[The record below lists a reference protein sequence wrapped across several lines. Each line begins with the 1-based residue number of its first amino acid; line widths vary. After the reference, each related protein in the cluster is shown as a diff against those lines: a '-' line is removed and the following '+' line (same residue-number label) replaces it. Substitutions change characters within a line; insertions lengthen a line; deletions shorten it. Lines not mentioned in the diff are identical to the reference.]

1 MHLFPKELDK
11 LAISQLGFL
20 AQRRLARGVKLN
32 HSEATA
38 LIASNLQELIRDG
51 NHTVADL
58 MALGATMLGRRH
70 VQPSVLSTLHEI
82 QVEGTFPTGTYLVT
96 VHNPVSSDD
105 GDLARALYGS
115 FLPIP
120 EQDLFPLPP
129 EEDYEVARQPG
140 AVVPVKGVVELNK
153 NRKRVRVKVTSKGD
167 RPIQV
172 GSHYHFI
179 EANPQLEFDRIK
191 AYGYRLDIAAGT
203 SVRFEPGDTKTV
215 TLVDIAGNRI
225 IQGGNGIAKGV
236 VSASRRDEILAKLRQ
251 AGFAHVPESDA
262 DIDVKDPAAIEP
274 FRMDRAAYAAMFGPT
289 TGDVVR
295 LGLTDLWVKVEKDFT
310 VYGDECKF
318 GGGKTLRE
326 GMGQATGR
334 PDARTLD
341 MVITNALIVDW
352 TGIYKADIGVK
363 DGLIV
368 GIGKAGNPD
377 VMEGV
382 TPGMVVGSCT
392 DVIAG
397 EGKIITAGG
406 IDTHIHFICPQQVE
420 EAIASGITT
429 MLGGG
434 TGPSAGTS
442 ATTCTPGANY
452 MRQMLQACDSLP
464 INIGITGKGND
475 SDPKALREQ
484 VIAGACGLKLHED
497 WGSTPAAI
505 DSCLSVC
512 DELDVQCLIHTD
524 TLNESGFVESTL
536 AAFKGRTIHTYH
548 TEGAGGGHA
557 PDIISV
563 VEHPNVLP
571 SSTNPTRPY
580 TRNTLDEHLDMLMV
594 CHHLSK
600 NIPEDVAFAE
610 SRIRAETIA
619 AEDVLHDLGAISMMS
634 SDSQAMG
641 RCGEVILR
649 TWNTA
654 HKNKVQRGHLPEDAG
669 TGADNFRVKRY
680 VSKYT
685 INPALAQGMGHL
697 VGSVEVGKLADL
709 LVWDPAW
716 FGTKPSLVVK
726 SGLIAWAQM
735 GDPNAS
741 IPTVQPVIA
750 RPMFAPLVPS
760 TSVLF
765 VSQASIEHGVVQ
777 AYGLRKRVEPVKGC
791 RTVGKKDMRYNDA
804 MPRMKVD
811 PERYTV
817 EADGVVCDAEPAG
830 ELPLAQ
836 AYFVY

>member
-1 MHLFPKELDK
+1 LTQLDK
-11 LAISQLGFL
+11 LLISHFGSL
-20 AQRRLARGVKLN
+20 AQRRLARGVRLN
-32 HSEATA
+32 HSEAVA

-58 MALGATMLGRRH
+58 MTLGATMLGRRH
-70 VQPSVLSTLHEI
+70 VLPSVPSTLHEI
-82 QVEGTFPTGTYLVT
+82 QVEGTFPSGTYLVT
-96 VHNPVSSDD
+96 VHNPIASDD

-115 FLPIP
+115 FLPVP
-120 EQDLFPLPP
+120 GQELFPLA
-129 EEDYEVARQPG
+129 DAGSYESEKQPG
-140 AVVPVKGVVELNK
+140 AVVVVKGQRVVLNEG
-153 NRKRVRVKVTSKGD
+153 RKRLRLKVTSKGD

-179 EANPQLEFDRIK
+179 ETNPQLEFDRGR

-215 TLVDIAGNRI
+215 TLVEIGGHRVI
-225 IQGGNGIAKGV
+225 RGGNNL
-236 VSASRRDEILAKLRQ
+236 ASGTVDLSRVDDLVRRLQE
-251 AGFAHVPESDA
+251 AGFAHTP
-262 DIDVKDPAAIEP
+262 DPAGDAVFGGDAFGME
-274 FRMDRAAYAAMFGPT
+274 RAAYATMFGPT
-289 TGDVVR
+289 TGDLVR
-295 LGLTDLWVKVEKDFT
+295 LGSTDLWIKVEKDFT

-334 PDARTLD
+334 SDKESLD
-341 MVITNALIVDW
+341 MVVTNALIVDW
-352 TGIYKADIGVK
+352 SGIYKADIGVK
-363 DGLIV
+363 DGMIV

-377 VMEGV
+377 VMDGV
-382 TPGMVVGSCT
+382 TEGMIVGSCT
-392 DVIAG
+392 DVVAG

-406 IDTHIHFICPQQVE
+406 LDTHIHFICPQQAY

-452 MRQMLQACDSLP
+452 TRQMLQACDELP

-475 SDPKALREQ
+475 SDPTALREQ
-484 VIAGACGLKLHED
+484 VNAVACGLKLHED
-497 WGSTPAAI
+497 WGTTPAAI
-505 DSCLSVC
+505 DSCLTVC

-524 TLNESGFVESTL
+524 TLNESGFVESTI
-536 AAFKGRTIHTYH
+536 AAFKNRTIHTYH

-654 HKNKVQRGHLPEDAG
+654 HKNKVQRGPLKEDEG

-685 INPALAQGMGHL
+685 VNPALAQGMGHL

-709 LVWDPAW
+709 VVWDPAW
-716 FGTKPSLVVK
+716 FGTKPSLVLK
-726 SGLIAWAQM
+726 SGLISWAQM
-735 GDPNAS
+735 
-741 IPTVQPVIA
+741 
-750 RPMFAPLVPS
+750 
-760 TSVLF
+760 
-765 VSQASIEHGVVQ
+765 VSSPFRHG
-777 AYGLRKRVEPVKGC
+777 A
-791 RTVGKKDMRYNDA
+791 
-804 MPRMKVD
+804 
-811 PERYTV
+811 
-817 EADGVVCDAEPAG
+817 
-830 ELPLAQ
+830 
-836 AYFVY
+836 

>member
-1 MHLFPKELDK
+1 
-11 LAISQLGFL
+11 
-20 AQRRLARGVKLN
+20 
-32 HSEATA
+32 
-38 LIASNLQELIRDG
+38 
-51 NHTVADL
+51 

-70 VQPSVLSTLHEI
+70 VQSSVLSTLHEI

-96 VHNPVSSDD
+96 VHNPIGSDD

-120 EQDLFPLPP
+120 SQDLFPLPHAGAYDP
-129 EEDYEVARQPG
+129 ETSAPG
-140 AVVPVKGVVELNK
+140 AVVALKSAAPIELNQ
-153 NRKRVRVKVTSKGD
+153 NRRRLRLRVTSRGD

-179 EANPQLEFDRIK
+179 ETNAALAFDRVA
-191 AYGYRLDIAAGT
+191 AYGMRLDIPAGT

-225 IQGGNGIAKGV
+225 IQGGNNLASGV
-236 VSASRRDEILAKLRQ
+236 VSRSRAEQIVAKLQ
-251 AGFAHVPESDA
+251 AAGFAHEPE
-262 DIDVKDPAAIEP
+262 PAADAGLAVEAC
-274 FRMDRAAYAAMFGPT
+274 RMDRAAYAAMFGPT
-289 TGDVVR
+289 TGDRVR
-295 LGLTDLWVKVEKDFT
+295 LGMTDLWVRVERDLT

-326 GMGQATGR
+326 GMGQASGR
-334 PDARTLD
+334 PDGRTLD
-341 MVITNALIVDW
+341 LVVTNALIVDW
-352 TGIYKADIGVK
+352 SGIYKADIGVK
-363 DGLIV
+363 DGVIV

-377 VMEGV
+377 VMADV

-406 IDTHIHFICPQQVE
+406 IDTHIHFICPQQAQ

-429 MLGGG
+429 TLGGG
-434 TGPSAGTS
+434 TGPRYVSLKLPHPHPLIPSPPPPLTPPSAGTS

-452 MRQMLQACDSLP
+452 MRQMLQACDGLP
-464 INIGITGKGND
+464 LNIGITGKGND

-497 WGSTPAAI
+497 WGTTPAAI
-505 DSCLSVC
+505 DACLTVC

-524 TLNESGFVESTL
+524 TLNESGFVESTI

-571 SSTNPTRPY
+571 SSTNPTRPF

-654 HKNKVQRGHLPEDAG
+654 HKNKVQRGHLPEDEG

-685 INPALAQGMGHL
+685 VNPAIAQGMGHL
-697 VGSVEVGKLADL
+697 VGSVETGKLADL

-716 FGTKPSLVVK
+716 FGTKPTLVVK
-726 SGLIAWAQM
+726 SGLIAYAQM
-735 GDPNAS
+735 VSPRLSQLTSFCTHPIICDIINKTLTPSQGDPNAS
-741 IPTVQPVIA
+741 IPTVQPIMA
-750 RPMFAPLVPS
+750 RPMFAPLVPAA
-760 TSVLF
+760 SVLF

-777 AYGLRKRVEPVKGC
+777 AYNLRSRVEPVRGC
-791 RTVGKKDMRYNDA
+791 RGVSKKNMRHNDA
-804 MPRMKVD
+804 MPRMRVD
-811 PERYTV
+811 PESYTV
-817 EADGVVCDAEPAG
+817 EADGAVCAAEPSV
-830 ELPLAQ
+830 ELPLTQ
-836 AYFVY
+836 GYFVY